1 MFTGIIETTA
11 RIDSK
16 ENIGNNVRIAIELD
30 KKWKLKLGDSVAVAG
45 VCLTVAEI
53 QNVKNLKK
61 SVKSKM
67 ADSLYFFDI
76 IPETLEKTTFGKN
89 IYPIVNI
96 ERPMVYG
103 ARVHGHIV
111 SGHVNCV
118 GTVVKISDD
127 KRGYRI
133 EIAYPKKFKKYVIEK
148 GSIVVNGTSLT
159 IAAIK
164 TSAKISANATTFAV
178 ALVPHTLK
186 VTTLSNLEKGDI
198 VNLEF
203 DLSTKPSLR

>member
-16 ENIGNNVRIAIELD
+16 ENVGRNVRIAIELD
-30 KKWKLKLGDSVAVAG
+30 KKWKLKLGDSVAVSG

-53 QNVKNLKK
+53 KK
-61 SVKSKM
+61 STKNN
-67 ADSLYFFDI
+67 LYFFDM

-96 ERPMVYG
+96 ERPLVYG
-103 ARVHGHIV
+103 ARVHGYIV

-118 GTVVKISDD
+118 GMVTKVSDD

-133 EIAYPKKFKKYVIEK
+133 EIVYPKKFKKYVIEK

-159 IAAIK
+159 IVDTK
-164 TSAKISANATTFAV
+164 SLCFSV

-186 VTTLSNLEKGDI
+186 VTTLSSLEKGDI

-203 DLSTKPSLR
+203 DLSARK

>member
-16 ENIGNNVRIAIELD
+16 ENIGHNVRIAIELD

-53 QNVKNLKK
+53 KKNTKNN
-61 SVKSKM
+61 
-67 ADSLYFFDI
+67 LYFFDM

-118 GTVVKISDD
+118 GTVTKISDD

-148 GSIVVNGTSLT
+148 GSIVINGTSLT
-159 IAAIK
+159 IAEVK
-164 TSAKISANATTFAV
+164 NSASVASLAV

-203 DLSTKPSLR
+203 DLSDKK

>member
-1 MFTGIIETTA
+1 MFTGIIEATA
-11 RIDSK
+11 KIDSK

-53 QNVKNLKK
+53 KKLIKNK
-61 SVKSKM
+61 SLNC
-67 ADSLYFFDI
+67 LYFFDM

-89 IYPIVNI
+89 IYPVVNI

-133 EIAYPKKFKKYVIEK
+133 EVAYPKKFKKYVIEK

-186 VTTLSNLEKGDI
+186 ITTLSNLEKGDI

>member
-1 MFTGIIETTA
+1 MFTGIIETIA
-11 RIDSK
+11 KIDSK

-30 KKWKLKLGDSVAVAG
+30 KNWKLKLGDSVAVAG

-53 QNVKNLKK
+53 KK
-61 SVKSKM
+61 SAKNN
-67 ADSLYFFDI
+67 LYFFDM

-89 IYPIVNI
+89 IYPVVNI

-118 GTVVKISDD
+118 GAVSKVSDD
-127 KRGYRI
+127 NRGYRI
-133 EIAYPKKFKKYVIEK
+133 EIAYPNKFKKYVIEK
-148 GSIVVNGTSLT
+148 GSIVINGTSLT
-159 IAAIK
+159 IAEVAK
-164 TSAKISANATTFAV
+164 SAKASSFIV

-203 DLSTKPSLR
+203 DLSAKK